1 MDVVHKKFAMF
12 GIKRNISSNV
22 QASTILEVVIAM
34 VLIVLVFSIAMMI
47 FANVTSSSLSV
58 KKIRAQAILHETLLN
73 AEKTRDTVSKSL
85 NVDDFRIEQEIKP
98 YNQMS
103 QVYDIRLTA
112 YDGNQQKITELEK
125 VGLICHE

>member
-1 MDVVHKKFAMF
+1 MAGNKVNMKAVVK
-12 GIKRNISSNV
+12 
-22 QASTILEVVIAM
+22 ASTILEVVIAM
-34 VLIVLVFSIAMMI
+34 VLIVVVFSIAMMI

-85 NVDDFRIEQEIKP
+85 NVEDFRIEQDIKP

-125 VGLICHE
+125 VILINHE

>member
-1 MDVVHKKFAMF
+1 MAQNKV
-12 GIKRNISSNV
+12 NINTQV
-22 QASTILEVVIAM
+22 KASTILEVVIAM
-34 VLIVLVFSIAMMI
+34 VLIVVVFSIAMMI

-73 AEKTRDTVSKSL
+73 AEKTGNTVSQSL
-85 NVDDFRIEQEIKP
+85 IVEDFRIEEEIKP

-103 QVYDIRLTA
+103 QLYDIHLAA

-125 VGLICHE
+125 VILISHE